1 MVNKRISFCCVCIA
15 NYCRSPVFEA
25 LLKNKYGEDFEIY
38 SAGLYPMAEP
48 NMDPRSTNYL
58 KNIGIKNVLHT
69 PKKISK
75 RMLEYFDFF
84 IAADINVLNML
95 NKNFPKYISKFIL
108 STRDIKDIEISDPYI
123 MNDDE
128 YEDIMKKISLTVN
141 NLDLRDF

>member
-1 MVNKRISFCCVCIA
+1 
-15 NYCRSPVFEA
+15 
-25 LLKNKYGEDFEIY
+25 
-38 SAGLYPMAEP
+38 MAEP

-84 IAADINVLNML
+84 IAADTNVLNML

-108 STRDIKDIEISDPYI
+108 STRDIKDIEISDPFT
-123 MNDDE
+123 MNDNE
-128 YEDIMKKISLTVN
+128 YEDIMKKISLAVN